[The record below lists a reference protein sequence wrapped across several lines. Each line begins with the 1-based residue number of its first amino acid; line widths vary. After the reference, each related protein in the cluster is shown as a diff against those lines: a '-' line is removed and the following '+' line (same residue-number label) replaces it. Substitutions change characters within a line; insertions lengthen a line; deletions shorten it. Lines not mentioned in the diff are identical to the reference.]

1 MDKAHKKLRVWQE
14 AMTLVKLVY
23 EATTCLPPTE
33 RYGLI
38 SQMRRAAVSV
48 PSNIAEGAAR
58 KSRKESIW
66 FYTVSRASL
75 SELDTQIE
83 LCYLLGFFNSSHD
96 IHLLAQV
103 DTVDSLLSGLIRFL
117 RNNQI
122 RRETI

>member
-23 EATTCLPPTE
+23 ETTAILPPIE

-58 KSRKESIW
+58 SAKKETIW
-66 FYTVSRASL
+66 FYTISRASL

-83 LCYLLGFFNSSHD
+83 LCHVLGFFNSAD
-96 IHLLAQV
+96 DMRLVAQV
-103 DTVDSLLSGLIRFL
+103 DTVDSLLSGLIRFM
-117 RNNQI
+117 RNK
-122 RRETI
+122 

>member
-23 EATTCLPPTE
+23 EATAVLPPTE
-33 RYGLI
+33 RYGLT

-58 KSRKESIW
+58 SAKKESIW
-66 FYTVSRASL
+66 FYTISRASL

-83 LCYLLGFFNSSHD
+83 LCHLIGFFDPSHD
-96 IHLLAQV
+96 IRLLVQV

-117 RNNQI
+117 RNK
-122 RRETI
+122 

>member
-23 EATTCLPPTE
+23 ETTAILPPTE

-58 KSRKESIW
+58 KARKESIW

-83 LCYLLGFFNSSHD
+83 LCHILGFFNPSHD
-96 IHLLAQV
+96 TGLTAQV
-103 DTVDSLLSGLIRFL
+103 DTVDSLLSGLIRFE
-117 RNNQI
+117 RIKSN
-122 RRETI
+122 RT